1 VVRAQARVAQVAAT
15 AALEKVMAALEEAKA
30 ALSEANSA
38 LERPSFPEPNWFE
51 LCNVQIIPGPSPCYL
66 VQINDN
72 YNYCGPPRRKRELRS
87 RQ

>member
-1 VVRAQARVAQVAAT
+1 
-15 AALEKVMAALEEAKA
+15 MAALEEAKA

-72 YNYCGPPRRKRELRS
+72 YNYCGPPEAQCYASVDVKGTQCLP
-87 RQ
+87 QPN